1 MQKEVLYLGHVVS
14 AAGVRPNPAK
24 TEAVSAYPVPK
35 NVHDLRQF
43 LGLANYYRWFVRD
56 FSKIAEPLYQLTR
69 KTAKGFQWN
78 SSCLR
83 AFDAL
88 KCQ

>member
-1 MQKEVLYLGHVVS
+1 MEWLATVFERLRRAGLKLKTSKCKFMQKEVLYLGHVVS

-43 LGLANYYRWFVRD
+43 LGLANYYRRFVRD
-56 FSKIAEPLYQLTR
+56 FSKIA
-69 KTAKGFQWN
+69 
-78 SSCLR
+78 
-83 AFDAL
+83 
-88 KCQ
+88 